1 MAKPLT
7 TEQLDAL
14 VQAGKS
20 MKKITRLQ
28 VFTLATAGLLDV
40 QDGEFVLTGKAERAV
55 KRHARQASLQKN
67 IPVIAEA
74 AMQIL
79 DTDDRMCNHREIWNR
94 VGREVFSRDEVL
106 DSLRAL
112 RDEGV
117 LQSVKLSG
125 NNFQIVWKRGPAAPA
140 VEAPEFIDMT
150 DPRLVAEES

>member
-14 VQAGKS
+14 IQAGKS

-28 VFTLATAGLLDV
+28 VFALATTGLLDV

-55 KRHARQASLQKN
+55 KRHARQVALQKN

-74 AMQIL
+74 ALGVL

-94 VGREVFSRDEVL
+94 VGRDNFTRDEVL
-106 DSLRAL
+106 DSLRVL

-117 LQSVKLSG
+117 LRSVKLSG

-140 VEAPEFIDMT
+140 VAAPEFEAVDEIE
-150 DPRLVAEES
+150 A

>member
-14 VQAGKS
+14 IQAGKS

-28 VFTLATAGLLDV
+28 VFTLATTGLLDV
-40 QDGEFVLTGKAERAV
+40 KDSEFVLTGKAERAV
-55 KRHARQASLQKN
+55 KRHTRQISLQKN

-74 AMQIL
+74 ALQVL

-94 VGREVFSRDEVL
+94 AGRDNFTRDEVL

-117 LQSVKLSG
+117 LRSVKLSG

-140 VEAPEFIDMT
+140 VAAPEFEAVDEI
-150 DPRLVAEES
+150 EG

>member
-1 MAKPLT
+1 M
-7 TEQLDAL
+7 
-14 VQAGKS
+14 
-20 MKKITRLQ
+20 
-28 VFTLATAGLLDV
+28 FTLATTGLVDF

-55 KRHARQASLQKN
+55 KRHTRQISLQKN

-74 AMQIL
+74 ALGVL

-94 VGREVFSRDEVL
+94 VGRENFTRDEVL

-117 LQSVKLSG
+117 LRSVKLSG

-140 VEAPEFIDMT
+140 VATPEFEAVDKI
-150 DPRLVAEES
+150 EG

>member
-14 VQAGKS
+14 IQAGKS

-28 VFTLATAGLLDV
+28 VFTLATTGLLDV

-55 KRHARQASLQKN
+55 KRHTRQISLQKN
-67 IPVIAEA
+67 VPVIAEA
-74 AMQIL
+74 ALQVL

-94 VGREVFSRDEVL
+94 VGRDNFTRDEVL

-117 LQSVKLSG
+117 LRSVKLSG

-140 VEAPEFIDMT
+140 LAAPEFEAVDKI
-150 DPRLVAEES
+150 EG

>member
-14 VQAGKS
+14 IQAGKS

-28 VFTLATAGLLDV
+28 VFTLATTGLLDV

-55 KRHARQASLQKN
+55 KRHTRQISLQKN

-74 AMQIL
+74 ALQVL

-94 VGREVFSRDEVL
+94 AGRDNFTRDEVL

-117 LQSVKLSG
+117 LRSVKLSG

-140 VEAPEFIDMT
+140 VETPEFEAVDEI
-150 DPRLVAEES
+150 EG

>member
-14 VQAGKS
+14 IQAGKS

-28 VFTLATAGLLDV
+28 VFTLATTGLLDV

-55 KRHARQASLQKN
+55 KRHTRQISLQKN

-74 AMQIL
+74 ALGVL

-94 VGREVFSRDEVL
+94 VGRENFTRDEVL

-117 LQSVKLSG
+117 LRSVKLSG
-125 NNFQIVWKRGPAAPA
+125 NNFQIGWKRGPAAPA
-140 VEAPEFIDMT
+140 VATPEFEAGDEI
-150 DPRLVAEES
+150 EG

>member
-14 VQAGKS
+14 IQAGKS

-28 VFTLATAGLLDV
+28 VFTLATTGLLDV

-55 KRHARQASLQKN
+55 KRHARKVALQKN

-74 AMQIL
+74 ALQVL

-94 VGREVFSRDEVL
+94 VGRDNFTRDEVL

-117 LQSVKLSG
+117 LRSVKLSG

-140 VEAPEFIDMT
+140 VAAPEFEAVDKI
-150 DPRLVAEES
+150 EG

>member
-14 VQAGKS
+14 IQAGKS

-28 VFTLATAGLLDV
+28 VFTLATTGLLDV
-40 QDGEFVLTGKAERAV
+40 KDGEFVLTGKAERAV
-55 KRHARQASLQKN
+55 KRHTRQISLQKN
-67 IPVIAEA
+67 VPVIAEA
-74 AMQIL
+74 ALGVL

-94 VGREVFSRDEVL
+94 AGRDNFTRDEVL
-106 DSLRAL
+106 DSLRVL

-117 LQSVKLSG
+117 LRSVKLSG

-140 VEAPEFIDMT
+140 VASPEFEAVDEIDG
-150 DPRLVAEES
+150 

>member
-14 VQAGKS
+14 IQAGKS

-28 VFTLATAGLLDV
+28 VFTLPTTGLLNV
-40 QDGEFVLTGKAERAV
+40 LDGEFVLTGKAERAV
-55 KRHARQASLQKN
+55 KRHTRQISLQKN

-74 AMQIL
+74 ALQVL

-94 VGREVFSRDEVL
+94 VGRDNFTRDEVL

-117 LQSVKLSG
+117 LRSVKLSG

-140 VEAPEFIDMT
+140 VAAPEFEAVDKI
-150 DPRLVAEES
+150 EG